1 MKARLAI
8 AANALWLLTQTGPG
22 YAYSQEEVN
31 LFESPAPQADRLSAR
46 QQADPTGVPNVE
58 SSYGGMPASH
68 NQSGGN
74 SRFARRAH
82 HGRRVTFSLDTN
94 LAAVPSTAGKRRTA

>member
-8 AANALWLLTQTGPG
+8 AANALWLLTQTGPA

-68 NQSGGN
+68 NQSGGQQPIRPTC
-74 SRFARRAH
+74 SSWQTCHIFAGH
-82 HGRRVTFSLDTN
+82 
-94 LAAVPSTAGKRRTA
+94 